1 VFYSCCN
8 QFYPHTKTFGVGVY
22 LLLLTFF
29 TVLSFPTYTLAA
41 NTVIGKLPIVQGMV
55 AIQRLGII
63 DALKGG
69 AEDKILM
76 GDVLQTG
83 KGSGAQITCIDDLFV
98 NLSCVW
104 KDMNWFSI

>member
-1 VFYSCCN
+1 MFYSCCN

-29 TVLSFPTYTLAA
+29 TVPSFPTYTLAA

-69 AEDKILM
+69 AEDKILSEM
-76 GDVLQTG
+76 FYKPEKA
-83 KGSGAQITCIDDLFV
+83 KGRR
-98 NLSCVW
+98 
-104 KDMNWFSI
+104 